1 MKKIMIKVFTLFKKR
16 SLKHCGNNLNI
27 YGKVKF
33 YNSQTISIGNDV
45 KVNEGVKLLGREG
58 STITIGDRVTLS
70 ANVTVLSSEYDVKTW
85 MNKGKKIHKHMET
98 YIGDDVWICANST
111 ILGGVKVTGK
121 FVIIA
126 AGSVVIYDITEDYCL
141 YAGVPA
147 RLVKKYKNI

>member
-1 MKKIMIKVFTLFKKR
+1 MFTLLKKR
-16 SLKHCGNNLNI
+16 KLKKCGNNLKI
-27 YGKVKF
+27 YGEVKF
-33 YNSQTISIGNDV
+33 YKSNTISIGNNV

-70 ANVTVLSSEYDVKTW
+70 ANVTILSSEYDVKTW
-85 MNKGKKIHKHMET
+85 INEGKKIHKHMDT
-98 YIGDDVWICANST
+98 YIGDDVWVCANST
-111 ILGGVKVTGK
+111 ILGGVKITGK

-126 AGSVVIYDITEDYCL
+126 AGSIVTSDITEDYCL